1 MLSTMK
7 SLALAAVL
15 SGAAAFVIPAIA
27 ADAPAPAADKSAEWC
42 TDAHMKTMDEG
53 VGKMTDAAK
62 KKEAMMHLDMSKEA
76 MKKSDMPGCAQHMTE
91 VHKSMGM

>member
-1 MLSTMK
+1 MLSIRK
-7 SLALAAVL
+7 SLVLAAIL
-15 SGAAAFVIPAIA
+15 SGTAAFVVPAIA

-76 MKKSDMPGCAQHMTE
+76 MKKKDMAGCAQHMTE
-91 VHKSMGM
+91 AHKSMGM